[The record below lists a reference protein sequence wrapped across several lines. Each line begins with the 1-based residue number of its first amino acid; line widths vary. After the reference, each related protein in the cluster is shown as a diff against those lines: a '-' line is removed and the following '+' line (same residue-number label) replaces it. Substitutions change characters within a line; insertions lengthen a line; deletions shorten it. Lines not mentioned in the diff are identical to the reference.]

1 MRRGCGIEII
11 APYALAMAAVGLTE
25 TLLTQQL
32 VDELTETRSSTHLE
46 CIGQGLANI
55 VCGLFGGLGGCA
67 MIGQTM
73 VNVKSGGAK
82 RLSGITCSLF
92 IMLFIVVASPIIEAV
107 PLAALVGCANFPPS
121 LSSPLPWIKNE
132 TRKRKKAPLRLWSRL
147 HGKPLNPRGP
157 YECRIAL
164 FERSA

>member
-1 MRRGCGIEII
+1 
-11 APYALAMAAVGLTE
+11 MAAVGLTE

-55 VCGLFGGLGGCA
+55 VCGVFGGLGGCA

-107 PLAALVGCANFPPS
+107 PLAALVGCARFPHA
-121 LSSPLPWIKNE
+121 LSSYAIHEYRMADPHPSDCVFGLCVSCVE
-132 TRKRKKAPLRLWSRL
+132 LELV
-147 HGKPLNPRGP
+147 
-157 YECRIAL
+157 
-164 FERSA
+164 